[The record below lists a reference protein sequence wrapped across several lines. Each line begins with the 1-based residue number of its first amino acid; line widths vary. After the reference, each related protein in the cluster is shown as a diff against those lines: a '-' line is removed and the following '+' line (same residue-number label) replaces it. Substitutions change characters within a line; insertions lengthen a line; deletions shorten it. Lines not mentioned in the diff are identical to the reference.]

1 MRGHVMD
8 RSQNQIITLRAGVR
22 LSAMLL
28 ATIAGS
34 RLAIAQPS
42 DQPAVEPPPA
52 AALERMAEQHHG
64 GAQPESSAAHG
75 VTGSSSGPANAEAGL
90 AAGKFKD
97 AMKGSVKK
105 QGLDIKVDANQLV
118 DLAVKDEDL
127 AAVLE
132 MLSLQSQKN
141 IIASKDVSAKVTA
154 NFFGVTFYQAMDA
167 ILHANGF
174 GYIEKDNFI
183 YVYTAEQ
190 LAAIIEAGKVRMTK
204 VINLNYINPVDAAEF
219 VKAALSEGGQITT
232 PGKTIAFPTSKDVPG
247 GGNDYVGRDLIV
259 VTDFEENIAAVEELV
274 KRLDERPV
282 QVEIQATIVQAN
294 LSEMNAFGV
303 DISLLANL
311 DFADITDIGGPGR
324 AADALGVNNQDKL
337 TSPGASDLPFVP
349 RGGSGAAANS
359 SPGNFA
365 GPGTFKIGFIK
376 NDVAMFLRVL
386 DQVTDTTVLSNPRI
400 LVLNRM
406 ASRVLVGRRVGYL
419 NTTSTDTAT
428 TQTVEFLDTGTQLHV
443 RPFVS
448 DDGVIR
454 LELKPQVSE
463 AIVRDVRNSSGSV
476 VTVPDEIT
484 NELTTNVIVRDGQ
497 TVVLGGLFRDKTQT
511 TRRQV
516 PFLGDIP
523 ILGEAFKGTDNEV
536 ERTEIIFLVTP
547 KVVNDTALAAAGLRG
562 LEKVDQIRAGSREN
576 LLVFSRDK
584 RSSQLLVE
592 AQQLADAGDTQK
604 ALFKLQQSLAMNPV
618 QTDALALKEKLTGQK
633 TYWPSRSMLDE
644 IVRREQGLPKAD
656 ATPATPST
664 TPAATTTSNT
674 TTSNTT
680 ESTTTN
686 ATTPVSS
693 AVDTSAT
700 TATTAT
706 VTESAAPE
714 HADSTGTSGSHS
726 PSENATAPSETPGV
740 SGGSINDL
748 STNFADPMVL
758 PVVEPA
764 SQPVIEV
771 PVVEPVTETPD
782 FTATN
787 MSEPTQPQLTP
798 EQQQERFRVAMRVL
812 FKYLTGGI
820 AFDNSD
826 VSTFAQIPES
836 DANADLNVEATSK

>member
-1 MRGHVMD
+1 MD
-8 RSQNQIITLRAGVR
+8 RCQNKNVTLRVGTR
-22 LSAMLL
+22 LTAMLL
-28 ATIAGS
+28 ATVAGS
-34 RLAIAQPS
+34 RLALAQPS
-42 DQPAVEPPPA
+42 EQPPMEQPPSLGLETIQSPPELNEPDATSVP
-52 AALERMAEQHHG
+52 G
-64 GAQPESSAAHG
+64 GR
-75 VTGSSSGPANAEAGL
+75 NAEAAL

-97 AMKGSVKK
+97 AMKSGGTKP
-105 QGLDIKVDANQLV
+105 GLDIKVDANQLV

-190 LAAIIEAGKVRMTK
+190 LAAIVEAGKVRMTK
-204 VINLNYINPVDAAEF
+204 VINLNYINPIDAAAF
-219 VKAALSEGGQITT
+219 VKAALSEGGTITT

-247 GGNDYVGRDLIV
+247 GGEDYVGRSLVV
-259 VTDFEENIAAVEELV
+259 VTDFEENIAAVEELI

-294 LSEMNAFGV
+294 LSEVNAFGV

-337 TSPGASDLPFVP
+337 SSPGASDLPFVP

-365 GPGTFKIGFIK
+365 GPGTFKVGFIK
-376 NDVAMFLRVL
+376 NDVALFLRVL

-523 ILGEAFKGTDNEV
+523 ILGEAFRGTDNEV

-547 KVVNDTALAAAGLRG
+547 KIVNDTALAAAGLRG

-584 RSSQLLVE
+584 RSSQLMVE
-592 AQQLADAGDTQK
+592 AQQLADAGETQK
-604 ALFKLQQSLAMNPV
+604 ALFKIQQSLVMNPV

-656 ATPATPST
+656 ATPTTAPVTNEGTSAVKKEAAATPATDST
-664 TPAATTTSNT
+664 SSVSTNSEAISQNAAQAVVTTETTTTENT
-674 TTSNTT
+674 
-680 ESTTTN
+680 E
-686 ATTPVSS
+686 
-693 AVDTSAT
+693 AVALVVE
-700 TATTAT
+700 TA
-706 VTESAAPE
+706 
-714 HADSTGTSGSHS
+714 
-726 PSENATAPSETPGV
+726 
-740 SGGSINDL
+740 IQ
-748 STNFADPMVL
+748 
-758 PVVEPA
+758 PVVEPT
-764 SQPVIEV
+764 
-771 PVVEPVTETPD
+771 VEPTSEIVPAEEAAMIFAEPMNIPAVETTQATTPD
-782 FTATN
+782 FTAIN
-787 MSEPTQPQLTP
+787 MSEEAPVVLTP
-798 EQQQERFRVAMRVL
+798 EQQQERFRLAMRVL
-812 FKYLTGGI
+812 FKYLTGNFT
-820 AFDNSD
+820 FDNSD
-826 VSTFAQIPES
+826 VSTFAQIPDQ
-836 DANADLNVEATSK
+836 DANAELTADPASK

>member
-1 MRGHVMD
+1 MD
-8 RSQNQIITLRAGVR
+8 RRQNKFVTLRFGTR

-28 ATIAGS
+28 ASIAGT
-34 RLAIAQPS
+34 RVALAQNSPQQPVEAPPSMGLDAVRTPS
-42 DQPAVEPPPA
+42 DAEFPSGSTDGGVEGIQGGGAAGPVNA
-52 AALERMAEQHHG
+52 AAA
-64 GAQPESSAAHG
+64 
-75 VTGSSSGPANAEAGL
+75 L

-97 AMKGSVKK
+97 PMNNGKNKK
-105 QGLDIKVDANQLV
+105 GLDIKVDANSLV

-154 NFFGVTFYQAMDA
+154 NFFGVTFYQALDA

-190 LAAIIEAGKVRMTK
+190 LAAIIEAQKVKVSK
-204 VINLNYINPVDAAEF
+204 VINLNYINPIDAAEF
-219 VKAALSEGGQITT
+219 VKAALSEGGQIKT
-232 PGKTIAFPTSKDVPG
+232 PGKTPAFPSSKDVPQG
-247 GGNDYVGRDLIV
+247 DDQYVGRSILV

-294 LSEMNAFGV
+294 LSEANAFGV
-303 DISLLANL
+303 DFSLLANL
-311 DFADITDIGGPGR
+311 DFSSLTGVGGPGK

-337 TSPGASDLPFVP
+337 
-349 RGGSGAAANS
+349 S
-359 SPGNFA
+359 SPGSGDTPLVPNGSYGGAAVSNPGNFN
-365 GPGTFKIGFIK
+365 GPGTFKVGFIK
-376 NDVAMFLRVL
+376 NDVALFLRVL
-386 DQVTDTTVLSNPRI
+386 DQVTDTTVLSNPRL

-454 LELKPQVSE
+454 MELKPQVSE

-523 ILGEAFKGTDNEV
+523 ILGEAFRGTDNEV

-547 KVVNDTALAAAGLRG
+547 KIVNDQSLAAAGLRG
-562 LEKVDQIRAGSREN
+562 LEKADQLRAGGRESLLMFSRE
-576 LLVFSRDK
+576 K

-592 AQQLADAGDTQK
+592 AQRLADAGDTQK
-604 ALFKLQQSLAMNPV
+604 ALFKVQQSLVMNPV

-633 TYWPSRSMLDE
+633 TYWPSRSMIDE
-644 IVRREQGLPKAD
+644 IVREQRGLPKAD
-656 ATPATPST
+656 VTDTSPDVMPVTERATPVDVTVSEEPAASPAVTQPATPST
-664 TPAATTTSNT
+664 
-674 TTSNTT
+674 
-680 ESTTTN
+680 
-686 ATTPVSS
+686 
-693 AVDTSAT
+693 
-700 TATTAT
+700 
-706 VTESAAPE
+706 
-714 HADSTGTSGSHS
+714 
-726 PSENATAPSETPGV
+726 NATAVPSTDAASV
-740 SGGSINDL
+740 
-748 STNFADPMVL
+748 
-758 PVVEPA
+758 PA
-764 SQPVIEV
+764 SENVEGSQGVAATGEPIVLAEPVILPASEPIV
-771 PVVEPVTETPD
+771 QNTESSFDTAFNSEGLNVQAEPVVEPVIE
-782 FTATN
+782 
-787 MSEPTQPQLTP
+787 LTP
-798 EQQQERFRVAMRVL
+798 EQRQVQFNLAVRSL
-812 FKYLTGGI
+812 FKYLTGVFPSGY
-820 AFDNSD
+820 SD
-826 VSTFAQIPES
+826 VSTFAQIPDQES
-836 DANADLNVEATSK
+836 PSK

>member
-1 MRGHVMD
+1 MD
-8 RSQNQIITLRAGVR
+8 RSQNQFITLRASVR

-42 DQPAVEPPPA
+42 DQPTIDPPSSTG
-52 AALERMAEQHHG
+52 LESMAGQ
-64 GAQPESSAAHG
+64 QPEAPPEPSGAHAVSGGSHSAP
-75 VTGSSSGPANAEAGL
+75 TNAEAAL

-97 AMKGSVKK
+97 AMKGNAKK

-232 PGKTIAFPTSKDVPG
+232 PGKTVAFPTSKDVPG

-259 VTDFEENIAAVEELV
+259 VTDFEENIAAVEELI

-562 LEKVDQIRAGSREN
+562 IEKVDQIRAGSREN
-576 LLVFSRDK
+576 LLAFSRDK

-633 TYWPSRSMLDE
+633 TYWPSRSMLDD
-644 IVRREQGLPKAD
+644 IIRREQGLPKAE
-656 ATPATPST
+656 ATPISPST
-664 TPAATTTSNT
+664 TTSASTSGTDTTTNNVTTDATTNVTTPVSSTVEPAATTTTAAVTENTSTEHAGTTGSEVSNPSSENVT
-674 TTSNTT
+674 PVP
-680 ESTTTN
+680 STTDN
-686 ATTPVSS
+686 A
-693 AVDTSAT
+693 
-700 TATTAT
+700 
-706 VTESAAPE
+706 
-714 HADSTGTSGSHS
+714 
-726 PSENATAPSETPGV
+726 
-740 SGGSINDL
+740 GGSSTDTANSF
-748 STNFADPMVL
+748 STNLADPMVI
-758 PVVEPA
+758 PVVEHT
-764 SQPVIEV
+764 IEQ
-771 PVVEPVTETPD
+771 PVVEPVTEIPD

-787 MSEPTQPQLTP
+787 MSDPAQPQLTP
-798 EQQQERFRVAMRVL
+798 EQQQERFRVAMRIL
-812 FKYLTGGI
+812 FKYLTG
-820 AFDNSD
+820 ATVFDNSD
-826 VSTFAQIPES
+826 VSTFAQIPEG

>member
-1 MRGHVMD
+1 MD
-8 RSQNQIITLRAGVR
+8 RRQNTFVTLRFGTR

-28 ATIAGS
+28 ASIAGT
-34 RLAIAQPS
+34 RAALAQNSPQNQPIEAPPS
-42 DQPAVEPPPA
+42 AGLDPVQTPNDPAFQPGSTDGGVQGVQGTGKTAFTDPAVA
-52 AALERMAEQHHG
+52 
-64 GAQPESSAAHG
+64 
-75 VTGSSSGPANAEAGL
+75 L

-97 AMKGSVKK
+97 PMNGGKSKK
-105 QGLDIKVDANQLV
+105 GLDIKVDGNQLV

-190 LAAIIEAGKVRMTK
+190 LAAIIEAQKVRVSK
-204 VINLNYINPVDAAEF
+204 VINLNYINPIDAAEF
-219 VKAALSEGGQITT
+219 VKAALSEGGQIKT
-232 PGKTIAFPTSKDVPG
+232 PGKTAAFPSAKDVPIG
-247 GGNDYVGRDLIV
+247 EDQYVGRSILV
-259 VTDFEENIAAVEELV
+259 VTDYEENIAAVEDLI

-294 LSEMNAFGV
+294 LTEANAFGV
-303 DISLLANL
+303 DFSLLANL
-311 DFADITDIGGPGR
+311 DFSSLTGVGGPGK

-337 TSPGASDLPFVP
+337 SSPGSGDTPLVP
-349 RGGSGAAANS
+349 NGSYGGAAVSN
-359 SPGNFA
+359 PGNFA
-365 GPGTFKIGFIK
+365 GPGTLKVGFIK
-376 NDVAMFLRVL
+376 NDVALFLRVL
-386 DQVTDTTVLSNPRI
+386 DQVTDTTVLSNPRL

-454 LELKPQVSE
+454 MELKPQVSE

-484 NELTTNVIVRDGQ
+484 NELNTNVIVRDGQ

-523 ILGEAFKGTDNEV
+523 ILGEAFRGTDNEV

-547 KVVNDTALAAAGLRG
+547 RIVNDQSLAAAGLRG
-562 LEKVDQIRAGSREN
+562 LEKVDQLRAGGREN
-576 LLVFSRDK
+576 LLMFSREK

-592 AQQLADAGDTQK
+592 AQRLADAGDTQK
-604 ALFKLQQSLAMNPV
+604 ALFKVQQSLVMNPV

-633 TYWPSRSMLDE
+633 TYWPSRSMIDE
-644 IVRREQGLPKAD
+644 IVREQHGMPKAD
-656 ATPATPST
+656 ATGTPSADPSSLVDVT
-664 TPAATTTSNT
+664 VSDEPPAAP
-674 TTSNTT
+674 
-680 ESTTTN
+680 
-686 ATTPVSS
+686 A
-693 AVDTSAT
+693 
-700 TATTAT
+700 
-706 VTESAAPE
+706 
-714 HADSTGTSGSHS
+714 
-726 PSENATAPSETPGV
+726 SENAANAQGVAATGEAVVLAEPVVVPDGHSDGSFPAAASTEPAFDTALNTE
-740 SGGSINDL
+740 
-748 STNFADPMVL
+748 
-758 PVVEPA
+758 PVVELSNEARQSQYRLAVA
-764 SQPVIEV
+764 S
-771 PVVEPVTETPD
+771 
-782 FTATN
+782 
-787 MSEPTQPQLTP
+787 
-798 EQQQERFRVAMRVL
+798 L
-812 FKYLTGGI
+812 FKYLTGVFPLGY
-820 AFDNSD
+820 SD
-826 VSTFAQIPES
+826 VGTFAQFPDQES
-836 DANADLNVEATSK
+836 PSK

>member
-1 MRGHVMD
+1 MRGHAMD
-8 RSQNQIITLRAGVR
+8 RSQNKIVTLRVGTR

-28 ATIAGS
+28 AAIAGS
-34 RLAIAQPS
+34 RLALAQPNEAPPMDAPPS
-42 DQPAVEPPPA
+42 MGLDTLNTPPGVNEP
-52 AALERMAEQHHG
+52 
-64 GAQPESSAAHG
+64 GADSVPG
-75 VTGSSSGPANAEAGL
+75 NKNAEAAL

-97 AMKGSVKK
+97 AMKGNGKK
-105 QGLDIKVDANQLV
+105 PGLDIKVDANQLV

-190 LAAIIEAGKVRMTK
+190 LAAIIEAGKTRVTK
-204 VINLNYINPVDAAEF
+204 VINLNYINPIDAAAF

-247 GGNDYVGRDLIV
+247 GADDYIGRSLVV
-259 VTDFEENIAAVEELV
+259 VTDYEENIAAVEELI

-311 DFADITDIGGPGR
+311 DFADLTDVGGPSRG
-324 AADALGVNNQDKL
+324 ADALGVNNQDKL
-337 TSPGASDLPFVP
+337 SSPGASDLPFVP

-365 GPGTFKIGFIK
+365 GPGTFKVGFIK
-376 NDVAMFLRVL
+376 NDVALFLRVL

-448 DDGVIR
+448 DDGIIR

-523 ILGEAFKGTDNEV
+523 ILGEAFRGTDNEV

-547 KVVNDTALAAAGLRG
+547 KIVNDTALASAGLRG

-576 LLVFSRDK
+576 LLAFSRDK
-584 RSSQLLVE
+584 RSAQLMVE

-604 ALFKLQQSLAMNPV
+604 ALFKIQQSLVMNPV

-633 TYWPSRSMLDE
+633 TYWPSRSMLEE

-656 ATPATPST
+656 ASP
-664 TPAATTTSNT
+664 
-674 TTSNTT
+674 
-680 ESTTTN
+680 
-686 ATTPVSS
+686 ATTPVTTSVTTPATTSVTTEAS
-693 AVDTSAT
+693 ADTTPATTPAVATITETT
-700 TATTAT
+700 TATAT
-706 VTESAAPE
+706 ETSPVDVVESATPA
-714 HADSTGTSGSHS
+714 
-726 PSENATAPSETPGV
+726 PSENTQ
-740 SGGSINDL
+740 
-748 STNFADPMVL
+748 
-758 PVVEPA
+758 PVAEPVAEPA
-764 SQPVIEV
+764 VEIVPAEEAAVNLAEPMEIPGTEV
-771 PVVEPVTETPD
+771 VTPD
-782 FTATN
+782 FTAIN
-787 MSEPTQPQLTP
+787 MSETEPVLTP

-812 FKYLTGGI
+812 FKYLTGNF

-826 VSTFAQIPES
+826 VNTFAQIPDQSE
-836 DANADLNVEATSK
+836 NVELTTDNTSK

>member
-1 MRGHVMD
+1 MD
-8 RSQNQIITLRAGVR
+8 RSQNQFITLRASVR

-42 DQPAVEPPPA
+42 DQPKIDPPSSTG
-52 AALERMAEQHHG
+52 LESMVGQQPE
-64 GAQPESSAAHG
+64 AQPEASGAHAVSGGSHSAP
-75 VTGSSSGPANAEAGL
+75 TNAEAAL

-97 AMKGSVKK
+97 AMKGNAKK

-232 PGKTIAFPTSKDVPG
+232 PGKTVAFPTSKDVPG
-247 GGNDYVGRDLIV
+247 GGNDYVGRDLVV
-259 VTDFEENIAAVEELV
+259 VTDFEENIAAVEELI

-349 RGGSGAAANS
+349 RAGSGAAANS

-562 LEKVDQIRAGSREN
+562 IEKVDQIRAGSREN
-576 LLVFSRDK
+576 LLAFSRDK

-644 IVRREQGLPKAD
+644 IIRREQGLPKAD
-656 ATPATPST
+656 TTPLSPST
-664 TPAATTTSNT
+664 TTSASTSGTDTTTPNVT
-674 TTSNTT
+674 TDATS
-680 ESTTTN
+680 N

-693 AVDTSAT
+693 TVETSAT
-700 TATTAT
+700 TTTAAVTENTTNEHEGTTGSQVSNPSSENVTPVPATT
-706 VTESAAPE
+706 
-714 HADSTGTSGSHS
+714 
-726 PSENATAPSETPGV
+726 ENV
-740 SGGSINDL
+740 GGSATDTSTSI
-748 STNFADPMVL
+748 STNLADPMVI
-758 PVVEPA
+758 PVVEHTIE
-764 SQPVIEV
+764 QPI
-771 PVVEPVTETPD
+771 VEPVTEIPD

-787 MSEPTQPQLTP
+787 MSDPAQPQFTP
-798 EQQQERFRVAMRVL
+798 EQQQERFRVAMRIL
-812 FKYLTGGI
+812 FKYLTGTTV
-820 AFDNSD
+820 FDNSD
-826 VSTFAQIPES
+826 VSTFAQIPEG
-836 DANADLNVEATSK
+836 DANADLNVEAASK